1 MTRPALLLRLEG
13 ALALGVGLAAYF
25 HFGHLWWLLPA
36 LVLTPDLAFVGYLG
50 GPRLGAAFYNCLHS
64 YVGPLIVLAYGLL
77 GDSSAAVAVAL
88 IWIVHIGGDRA
99 LGYGLKYPTAFKD
112 THLGRV

>member
-1 MTRPALLLRLEG
+1 MTRPQLMLRLEG
-13 ALALGVGLAAYF
+13 ALAGGIALAAYF
-25 HFGHLWWLLPA
+25 HYHYPWWLLLA
-36 LVLTPDLAFVGYLG
+36 LVLAPDLTFTGYLG
-50 GPRLGAAFYNCLHS
+50 GPLLGASLYNAAHS
-64 YVGPLIVLAYGLL
+64 YVGPLIVLAYGVL
-77 GDSSAAVAVAL
+77 GTSSAAVAVAL